1 RAGYYKWL
9 KRKPTASEK
18 RLRKLVEL
26 ILQVYEKHKGIYG
39 YRRITIYLNHF
50 MNAKVNHKC
59 VYRLMKLLNLKAV
72 IRRKRYRYK
81 PHNPAHIADNVLNR
95 EFRKDYQSMEVLLTD
110 VTEFKYGE
118 NAKAYL
124 SAILDYGE
132 NKIVAFKLSKR
143 NDNALVRDTVR
154 QIEDKIIPTQR
165 LFIAIGDINTRH
177 TTLIIL

>member
-1 RAGYYKWL
+1 GGYRNGERSVKKVRRSGKRVDVTQTRYEAEYQTIKKLQKEGYKVIHLCDALGVSRAGYYKWL

-18 RLRKLVEL
+18 RLRKLTEL
-26 ILQVYEKHKGIYG
+26 ILQVYE
-39 YRRITIYLNHF
+39 
-50 MNAKVNHKC
+50 NHKC
-59 VYRLMKLLNLKAV
+59 VYCLMKLLNLKAV

-132 NKIVAFKLSKR
+132 NKIVAF
-143 NDNALVRDTVR
+143 
-154 QIEDKIIPTQR
+154 
-165 LFIAIGDINTRH
+165 
-177 TTLIIL
+177 